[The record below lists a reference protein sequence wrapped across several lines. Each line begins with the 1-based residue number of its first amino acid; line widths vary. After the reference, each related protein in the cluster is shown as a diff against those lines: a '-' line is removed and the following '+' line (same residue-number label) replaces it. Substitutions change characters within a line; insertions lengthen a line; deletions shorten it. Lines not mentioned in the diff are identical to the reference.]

1 MKTIEN
7 RVQHTC
13 THIHT
18 HKHTLALTLVKTEQA
33 VSSPLE
39 TQISIKAHT
48 FDTCFLFIFVF
59 FVFFTISTFL
69 GHNTFNRDNRMCCE
83 YFFKHVQQDLQGA

>member
-59 FVFFTISTFL
+59 FTISTFL